1 MLANHSSS
9 QKDVQTDGN
18 EGGLWE
24 VMIATGVG
32 LELGLLV
39 ENMIAFEPLARQEPR
54 RRRRQEYLD
63 VHSDRRAAHAKRD
76 EDPPGAGLNEV
87 DDGWLVPQLR
97 PVGVLRREGG
107 RGLGA
112 ELS

>member
-54 RRRRQEYLD
+54 RRRRHEYLD
-63 VHSDRRAAHAKRD
+63 VHPDRRAAHAKRD